1 MYDETELKIT
11 PDLQGFVYHT
21 IEHRHLDMENQKHN
35 MIQEHIVT
43 YGQTPEGF
51 TRFTAII
58 PVGFAMNDRGQ
69 KQQINGT
76 VKIDAAD
83 AAEAFGKLVQCIE
96 EQRPQIQ
103 QNVKNAVARSN
114 IQIPG
119 QALIARLN
127 ANGQDFSL
135 GGN

>member
-1 MYDETELKIT
+1 MLDQELKIT
-11 PDLQGFVYHT
+11 PELQGFVYHT
-21 IEHRHLDMENQKHN
+21 INHLHLDMENQKHN
-35 MIQEHIVT
+35 MVQEHIVT
-43 YGQTPEGF
+43 SGERPEGF

-58 PVGFAMNDRGQ
+58 PVGFAMDGKGNKQ
-69 KQQINGT
+69 KINGT

-83 AAEAFGKLVQCIE
+83 PAEAFGMLEQCIE

-103 QNVKNAVARSN
+103 QNVKNAIARSN

-119 QALIARLN
+119 QALINRLN
-127 ANGQDFSL
+127 ENGQDFSL